1 MKKPKDKRKRTLH
14 HCLDRQEEAYRDS
27 KIETLIDFDEEYV
40 SSAESP
46 TIKKET

>member
-27 KIETLIDFDEEYV
+27 KIETLINFDEEYV